1 MQFHFWEIK
10 MLWWEIL
17 AVGVLMALIIR
28 YFMRSKKAK
37 L

>member
-17 AVGVLMALIIR
+17 AIGVVVVLVIR
-28 YFMRSKKAK
+28 HFMKRRKFD
-37 L
+37 

>member
-17 AVGVLMALIIR
+17 ASGVVIALAIR
-28 YFMRSKKAK
+28 YLRQRKK
-37 L
+37 